1 MRVASQQV
9 QQDLLFYFSLL
20 YLAVFILVGEAWY
33 LYTIVAED
41 WFKQTSHK
49 SYQMQTPIGSFH
61 PGRVPRLTKEQ
72 KRKKEIE
79 RQRQKEKRLQKKGL
93 LPLKPRQQYRS
104 WVILPCPVEYRFMM
118 DILSGKTFLQKMKSL
133 QRYGEFLNPK
143 PCELFPNYV
152 PDPKFVNETK
162 ERKKQCET
170 YMRENQRLRWIF
182 KRFFIGWKIKNARII
197 NDCDFITLVSM
208 SHPIRVYNLSSGC
221 VYNFDSQSLLLHIHK
236 RLLHNDGQIP
246 DPLVPVNPFTNEPF
260 SLSQLLGI
268 HSAMKAQG
276 KTSWA
281 LEAFAKS
288 QFQIERFLNINRKPL
303 RLHAMKSIL
312 FDYSDWEG
320 RSTLLNF
327 MDIHHEEHGAVF
339 QKGLYTFFLREFPD
353 EDKIQQWR
361 SLCREYYEQEIL
373 AEDEDERNNAFYRV
387 RVKTGPLCAPPHDLF
402 VKRSFFLRSKKD
414 GSQSSRHV

>member
-1 MRVASQQV
+1 
-9 QQDLLFYFSLL
+9 
-20 YLAVFILVGEAWY
+20 

-41 WFKQTSHK
+41 WFKQTSPE
-49 SYQMQTPIGSFH
+49 SNQMQTPIGSFH
-61 PGRVPRLTKEQ
+61 PGRVPKLTKQE
-72 KRKKEIE
+72 KRKKEQE

-93 LPLKPRQQYRS
+93 LPPKPRQQVRS
-104 WVILPCPVEYRFMM
+104 WLILPCPIDYRFMI

-133 QRYGEFLNPK
+133 KQYGSFLHPK

-152 PDPKFVNETK
+152 PDPKFVNEIK
-162 ERKKQCET
+162 ERKKQCEI
-170 YMRENQRLRWIF
+170 YMRGNQRLRWIF
-182 KRFFIGWKIKNARII
+182 KRFFIGWKLKKAREI
-197 NDCDFITLVSM
+197 NDSDFITLSPM
-208 SHPIRVYNLSSGC
+208 NHPIRVYNLSSGC

-276 KTSWA
+276 KTTWT
-281 LEAFAKS
+281 LEALAKS
-288 QFQIERFLNINRKPL
+288 QFQIEHFLNIYRKPL

-327 MDIHHEEHGAVF
+327 MDTHHEEHGAVF
-339 QKGLYTFFLREFPD
+339 QKNLYSFFLREMPD

-361 SLCREYYEQEIL
+361 NLCREYYEQEIL
-373 AEDEDERNNAFYRV
+373 AEDEDERTNAFYRV
-387 RVKTGPLCAPPHDLF
+387 RIKTGPLCAPPHDLF

-414 GSQSSRHV
+414 GSQSSSHV